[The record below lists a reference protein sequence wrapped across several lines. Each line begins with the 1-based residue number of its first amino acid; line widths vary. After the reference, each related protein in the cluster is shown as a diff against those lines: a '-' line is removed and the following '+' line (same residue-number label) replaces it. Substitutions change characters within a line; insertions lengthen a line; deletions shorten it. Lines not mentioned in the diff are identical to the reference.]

1 MKRILPIGALCL
13 LAVSCAPSSP
23 VQRASESASHF
34 DPPPALMSHKFPE
47 RDIYR
52 VYQRGGSGFVPVNAV
67 RSSAEERAENFA
79 RRQGRGMVVL
89 GEATSKPPHILGNF
103 PRVEIVFALTD
114 QPMRGQ

>member
-1 MKRILPIGALCL
+1 
-13 LAVSCAPSSP
+13 
-23 VQRASESASHF
+23 
-34 DPPPALMSHKFPE
+34 MSHNYPD

-67 RSSAEERAENFA
+67 RSSAEERAEAFA

-114 QPMRGQ
+114 KPMRRD